1 MSSVTQVTV
10 APIFVSYLC
19 IMKMNNLIK
28 RFGWIAVGVV
38 AGALVGWLYWYYIGC
53 ENGMCTIKSSPFN
66 MTIYGAVMG
75 GLVFDLIKS
84 MWNKSKTQR
93 S

>member
-1 MSSVTQVTV
+1 
-10 APIFVSYLC
+10 
-19 IMKMNNLIK
+19 MKMNNLIK
-28 RFGWIAVGVV
+28 RFGWIAIGVF
-38 AGALVGWLYWYYIGC
+38 AGAFVGWLYWYQIGC
-53 ENGMCTIKSSPFN
+53 ENGSCTIKSSPVN

-84 MWNKSKTQR
+84 MWNKTKTQK